1 MVEAHDTAFAH
12 ARKAGHLPTASI
24 EARGGVRFLGTTPVP
39 ELLEWLD
46 ENEPRTGRD
55 HYLRGFRA
63 GALAMVGRFEEARTI
78 LAESRAELAERGEE
92 FLLANLTGFES
103 VWVELW
109 ADDPAAAVE
118 LGAAGLRVYEEYE
131 ELGTFLHAGVAGFLA
146 QALYALDRLDEADA
160 MARHTAELGQSHYT
174 GKEMLWRQV
183 RAKVLARGGGY
194 AEAERLA
201 REAVALGDTTDILN
215 MQGDA
220 NADLAEVLLLSGNAG
235 EAAAAFEKAL
245 GIYKRKGNLVM
256 ARRTRERL
264 AAIALQH

>member
-1 MVEAHDTAFAH
+1 M
-12 ARKAGHLPTASI
+12 L
-24 EARGGVRFLGTTPVP
+24 
-39 ELLEWLD
+39 
-46 ENEPRTGRD
+46 
-55 HYLRGFRA
+55 
-63 GALAMVGRFEEARTI
+63 GRFDEGRAI

-92 FLLANLTGFES
+92 FLLANLTAFES

-118 LGAAGLRVYEEYE
+118 LATAGLRVYEDE
-131 ELGTFLHAGVAGFLA
+131 ELGSFLHGGAAGFLA

-160 MARHTAELGQSHYT
+160 MARHTAELGLSYYT

-183 RAKVLARGGGY
+183 RAKVLARRGRY
-194 AEAERLA
+194 AEAERMA

-215 MQGDA
+215 MKGDA

-245 GIYKRKGNLVM
+245 ELYERKGNLVM
-256 ARRTRERL
+256 THRTRERL
-264 AAIALQH
+264 AAIDLQP